1 VTDITVDH
9 LLTHTCG
16 GWPADS
22 TDPMYKSDSWDQA
35 KLIGWTLEN
44 LPLANPPG
52 EPWAFSNF
60 GYCLLGR
67 VIEQIT
73 GQPLCQLCAKRDP
86 GALRHQRYAHSREQP
101 EGART
106 QRSCVLWAIQRGAL
120 QDKRYPHGR
129 ERRMAGVL
137 ALILLATLVVG
148 TSYRVNR
155 KVAHLELGPFCLLW
169 LVARMLEAYS
179 VPGHIYSH
187 LAPAAGLG
195 LSCAA
200 LFIILHRF
208 FSVSMVTRAMLAE
221 AFVCYLII
229 AIAFSQ
235 LYLLLSR
242 VVDHPFNEQIP
253 VTQSSTFLYF
263 SMDTLSG
270 VGTGLIAPIN
280 PYIRLITGIENMIGI
295 FYLAVVVSRL
305 ASSYRPRNRQQ
316 RHQPADQPIE

>member
-1 VTDITVDH
+1 VNRRIAAWTRRHRAELISAAFVVQI
-9 LLTHTCG
+9 LAS
-16 GWPADS
+16 PIAD
-22 TDPMYKSDSWDQA
+22 
-35 KLIGWTLEN
+35 
-44 LPLANPPG
+44 
-52 EPWAFSNF
+52 
-60 GYCLLGR
+60 
-67 VIEQIT
+67 
-73 GQPLCQLCAKRDP
+73 RDP
-86 GALRHQRYAHSREQP
+86 HAGA
-101 EGART
+101 
-106 QRSCVLWAIQRGAL
+106 
-120 QDKRYPHGR
+120 
-129 ERRMAGVL
+129 VL
-137 ALILLATLVVG
+137 ALILFATLAVG
-148 TSYRVNR
+148 VSYQVNR
-155 KVAHLELGPFCLLW
+155 KVAYLALGPFCLLW
-169 LVARMLEAYS
+169 LAARMLEAFAG
-179 VPGHIYSH
+179 PGHIYSH

-200 LFIILHRF
+200 LFIIFHRF

-242 VVDHPFNEQIP
+242 FVDHPFNEQIP

-270 VGTGLIAPIN
+270 VGTGVIAPIN

-305 ASSYRPRNRQQ
+305 VSSYRSRSRQQ